1 MTGWQLVTVWGLFG
15 LATFGIP
22 GYFVG
27 WWNGRRCLR
36 IALDP
41 TELRPV
47 VVHEVRIVSGDTA
60 ATMPLSRCVEP
71 PTLWSEHRATLDH
84 HEREVQAMIQAAAE
98 HLPGW
103 AR

>member
-1 MTGWQLVTVWGLFG
+1 MTGWQLVTVWGLLA
-15 LATFGIP
+15 LATFGLP
-22 GYFVG
+22 AYFVG

-36 IALDP
+36 IALDA

-47 VVHEVRIVSGDTA
+47 VVHEVRIVSPDTA

-71 PTLWSEHRATLDH
+71 PWLWSEQQAGLAA
-84 HEREVQAMIQAAAE
+84 HEREVRAMIQAAAE